1 GHAYQEL
8 RRRRNDH
15 SVRGRDPRTDDGSG
29 KGERRVI
36 RRAAPQSA
44 IGGGIEPSPADLDS
58 VALFAYEAM
67 SPPAPVIGMEN
78 AFGVIG
84 REAPNADCSQ
94 AKLSRDCSE
103 IQLAQ
108 DFDGYR
114 AFRVPENE
122 RVVEFTGR
130 PRVE

>member
-1 GHAYQEL
+1 MLTNGPNLEC
-8 RRRRNDH
+8 
-15 SVRGRDPRTDDGSG
+15 SEKTG
-29 KGERRVI
+29 
-36 RRAAPQSA
+36 
-44 IGGGIEPSPADLDS
+44 
-58 VALFAYEAM
+58 LF
-67 SPPAPVIGMEN
+67 
-78 AFGVIG
+78 G
-84 REAPNADCSQ
+84 REAPNKDFSH

-130 PRVE
+130 SRVEQLRQALSLRLALASQEVTGIIKHDWFPRHRTYHSEP

>member
-1 GHAYQEL
+1 MLTNGPNLEC
-8 RRRRNDH
+8 
-15 SVRGRDPRTDDGSG
+15 SEKTG
-29 KGERRVI
+29 
-36 RRAAPQSA
+36 
-44 IGGGIEPSPADLDS
+44 
-58 VALFAYEAM
+58 LF
-67 SPPAPVIGMEN
+67 
-78 AFGVIG
+78 G
-84 REAPNADCSQ
+84 REAPNEDFSH

-130 PRVE
+130 PRVEQLRQALSLFLTSASYEVTGIVKDDGLSCHRTYHSEV